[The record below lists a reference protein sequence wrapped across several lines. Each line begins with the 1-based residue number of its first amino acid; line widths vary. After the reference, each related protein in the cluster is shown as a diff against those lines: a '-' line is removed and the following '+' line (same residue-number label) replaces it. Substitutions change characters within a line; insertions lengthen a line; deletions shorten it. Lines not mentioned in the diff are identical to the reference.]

1 MEIRRLLTNFARKSD
16 KGSTEVEKF
25 QLFHFQKIHAL
36 HFPKMASSKFPS
48 SMLPPSDSLPLTR
61 KPYQFSHHVGNSSRG
76 QSLGQLITR
85 AISRATLTCNRNENE
100 VVGLSPT
107 EVNGKMRKAKNENE
121 VVGLSPTEVSKNCI
135 YSLT

>member
-1 MEIRRLLTNFARKSD
+1 MKTFTRLLLTRFESD

-107 EVNGKMRKAKNENE
+107 EVMGKCGKQKSY